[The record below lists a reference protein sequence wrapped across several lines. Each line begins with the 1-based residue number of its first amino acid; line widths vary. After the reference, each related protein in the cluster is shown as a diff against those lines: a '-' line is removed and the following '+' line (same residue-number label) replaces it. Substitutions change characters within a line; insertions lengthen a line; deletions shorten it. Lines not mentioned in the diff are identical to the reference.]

1 MKISYVEN
9 TKVYH
14 KKLKQKRD
22 LEYQI
27 EKERVKKEYY
37 DNGIVKSKSK
47 YRKRFYKDL
56 DLIDIKWE
64 LPDEN
69 DAMTAYADSIGTQKI
84 IDKYNR
90 INKYIIILLSII
102 IALLFTVSLRIYGL
116 YESLI
121 LIIVIV
127 LVGSPCFMFITATL
141 NIKKESE
148 IYVLNKNAALKIGKF
163 SEELIEELLNKSE
176 NIYYIKEEN
185 RYIISKY

>member
-9 TKVYH
+9 YN

-22 LEYQI
+22 LEYRI

-69 DAMTAYADSIGTQKI
+69 DTMTAYADSIGTQKI

-90 INKYIIILLSII
+90 INKYITIILVVI
-102 IALLFTVSLRIYGL
+102 IAFIFAISLRIYGL

-121 LIIVIV
+121 LIVIIV
-127 LVGSPCFMFITATL
+127 LVSSPCFMFITATL
-141 NIKKESE
+141 NIKKS
-148 IYVLNKNAALKIGKF
+148 LK
-163 SEELIEELLNKSE
+163 
-176 NIYYIKEEN
+176 
-185 RYIISKY
+185 

>member
-37 DNGIVKSKSK
+37 DNGIVKSKQK
-47 YRKRFYKDL
+47 YRKRFYKDS

-64 LPDEN
+64 QPDEN
-69 DAMTAYADSIGTQKI
+69 DTMTAYADSIGTQKI

-90 INKYIIILLSII
+90 INKYITIILVVI

-121 LIIVIV
+121 LIVIIV
-127 LVGSPCFMFITATL
+127 LVSSPCFMFITATL
-141 NIKKESE
+141 NIKKS
-148 IYVLNKNAALKIGKF
+148 LK
-163 SEELIEELLNKSE
+163 
-176 NIYYIKEEN
+176 
-185 RYIISKY
+185 

>member
-1 MKISYVEN
+1 MKISYAEN
-9 TKVYH
+9 YN

-37 DNGIVKSKSK
+37 DNGIVKSKQK

-64 LPDEN
+64 QPDET
-69 DAMTAYADSIGTQKI
+69 DTMTAYADSIGTQKI

-102 IALLFTVSLRIYGL
+102 ITLLFTNDG
-116 YESLI
+116 
-121 LIIVIV
+121 
-127 LVGSPCFMFITATL
+127 
-141 NIKKESE
+141 
-148 IYVLNKNAALKIGKF
+148 
-163 SEELIEELLNKSE
+163 
-176 NIYYIKEEN
+176 
-185 RYIISKY
+185 